1 MKNIEMIQLDR
12 LKPFENHPYKV
23 VENEEMNNLTQ
34 SIKENGILSPLI
46 VRPIENGEYEI
57 VSGHRRLFAG
67 KQAGLKKIT
76 AIVCEMDRDTAA
88 ITLVDSNLH
97 RENILPSEKAYAYKL
112 KAEALSHQGKRT
124 DLTSGQFVPKS
135 DDNRTSAEIGEPYGE
150 SYKTVQRYIRL
161 TNLHPKLLEYVDEGR
176 IAFTPAVEL
185 SYLNDIEQQDLIE
198 IIESEDC
205 TPSLSQA
212 VRMKKL
218 SQQGLLADDKILEI
232 MSEEKANQK
241 ERIKIPTERVRKF
254 FPKSY
259 SNTQIEEVIIKLCEA
274 HYKRKHRDEPER

>member
-34 SIKENGILSPLI
+34 SINENGILSPII

-57 VSGHRRLFAG
+57 ISGHRRLFAG
-67 KQAGLKKIT
+67 KQAGLT
-76 AIVCEMDRDTAA
+76 EVPAFVTELDRDKAT
-88 ITLVDSNLH
+88 IVLVDSNLH
-97 RENILPSEKAYAYKL
+97 REHLLPSEKAFAYKM
-112 KAEALSHQGKRT
+112 KVEVMNQQGERT
-124 DLTSGQFVPKS
+124 DLTSSQVGKRLNTYEVIAEKS
-135 DDNRTSAEIGEPYGE
+135 GE
-150 SYKTVQRYIRL
+150 SRNQIHRYIRL
-161 TNLHPKLLEYVDEGR
+161 TNLLPELLKYVDEGQ

-185 SYLNDIEQQDLIE
+185 SYLNDIEQQDLLE
-198 IIESEDC
+198 AIESEDC

-218 SQQGLLADDKILEI
+218 SQAGELNDDKILEI

-241 ERIKIPTERVRKF
+241 ERIKIPTERVRKY

-259 SNTQIEEVIIKLCEA
+259 SNAQIEEMIIKLCEA
-274 HYKRKHRDEPER
+274 HYKRKQRNNFER